1 MENIFKEST
10 VKALLAV
17 LVVGALVGGFF
28 TKLITAEAFLPIAT
42 FIVQYYF
49 HRNEL
54 NKMQAVIDNKENQ
67 IQSLAQGKAR
77 IISLDA

>member
-1 MENIFKEST
+1 METVFQESNI
-10 VKALLAV
+10 KALLAV

-54 NKMQAVIDNKENQ
+54 NKMQNTIDNKEAQ

-77 IISLDA
+77 IINLDA

>member
-1 MENIFKEST
+1 MENFFKET
-10 VKALLAV
+10 NVKALLAV

-49 HRNEL
+49 HRNEMHNMQ
-54 NKMQAVIDNKENQ
+54 NKIDEKENQ
-67 IQSLAQGKAR
+67 IQALAQGKAR
-77 IISLDA
+77 IINLNG